1 MAERFEHHAR
11 LMTVLTLVSRV
22 TGLVRDAALARVFGV
37 GPLMDA
43 FNLAFLI
50 PNLFR
55 RLFGEGA
62 ISAAFVPRY
71 AELDRDDPAQA
82 RRYSGLLLALLAAV
96 LWGIVAVGEVFLLSR
111 WLASPPIEF
120 TRTPPM
126 VFAGIAVESM
136 SVSYVRLGY
145 ELAALMLPYMPL
157 VCLTAVAGSALQ
169 VHGRFGPTAASPI
182 ILNLALIAA
191 TLGVLPVVHAG
202 GVSAETHLRIV
213 AAAVL
218 VAGALQLWWT
228 YAALR
233 AVKPVFAP
241 RDPAAW
247 ASVRATLI
255 QTLPMMLGLGVLQI
269 NTAIDGLI
277 ASWPTIVGPTIFG
290 FEYPLASGA
299 MSAMANAQ
307 RLYEFP
313 LGVFGISIATAVFP
327 LLARQSNDM
336 TAFAGTVRRAL
347 RLTVFIGLPASAG
360 LVVLARDAA
369 GAFFRGGAFDAE
381 DVRRVAFVVI
391 GFAPAIW
398 SYQMNHVFTRAFYAL
413 KEPMAPVKVSVA
425 MVALN
430 LALNVTLIFTP
441 LREAGL
447 AWSTAICSVLQVAI
461 LGRMLARRVPGII
474 DREVLLSWRST
485 AIAAAVMTVA
495 VLAAERMLPE
505 VDRWSIYTLRLG
517 VGVAV
522 GMAAFFAISALL
534 GMPEVKEVLRRR
546 GKADASQPGQR

>member
-43 FNLAFLI
+43 FNLAFLV

-82 RRYSGLLLALLAAV
+82 RRYSGLLLALLAAL
-96 LWGIVAVGEVFLLSR
+96 LWGIVIIGEAILLTKWMS
-111 WLASPPIEF
+111 SEPIAF

-126 VFAGIAVESM
+126 VFAGIPTASI

-145 ELAALMLPYMPL
+145 ELTALMLPYMPL

-191 TLGVLPVVHAG
+191 TLGVLPLAHSGAVTP
-202 GVSAETHLRIV
+202 EWHLRIV
-213 AAAVL
+213 AGSVL
-218 VAGALQLWWT
+218 VAGFLQLWWT

-233 AVKPVFAP
+233 SVKPIFAP

-247 ASVRATLI
+247 ASVRATLV

-269 NTAIDGLI
+269 NTAVDGLI
-277 ASWPTIVGPTIFG
+277 ASWPTVVGPTILG
-290 FEYPLASGA
+290 IEYPLASGA

-313 LGVFGISIATAVFP
+313 LGVFGISIATAIFP
-327 LLARQSNDM
+327 LLSRQNNDPV
-336 TAFAGTVRRAL
+336 AFAGTVRRAL
-347 RLTVFIGLPASAG
+347 RLTVFVGLPASAG
-360 LVVLARDAA
+360 LMVLASDAA

-398 SYQMNHVFTRAFYAL
+398 SYQMNHVFTRAFYAR
-413 KEPMAPVKVSVA
+413 KEPMVPVKVSVA

-430 LALNVTLIFTP
+430 LALNLTLIFTP

-447 AWSTAICSVLQVAI
+447 AWSTAICSMLQVAI
-461 LGRMLARRVPGII
+461 LGRLLARRVPGII

-495 VLAAERMLPE
+495 VLASERMLPD

-517 VGVAV
+517 VGVVV
-522 GMAAFFAISALL
+522 GMAVFFGVAAIL
-534 GMPEVKEVLRRR
+534 GMPEVREMLRRR
-546 GKADASQPGQR
+546 GAGGTTPKAG

>member
-22 TGLVRDAALARVFGV
+22 TGLARDAALARVFGV

-43 FNLAFLI
+43 FNLAFLV
-50 PNLFR
+50 PNHFR

-82 RRYSGLLLALLAAV
+82 RRYSGLMLALLAACLWAIV
-96 LWGIVAVGEVFLLSR
+96 LVGELVLLGR
-111 WLASPPIEF
+111 WLASPEIEF
-120 TRTPPM
+120 IRTPPM
-126 VFAGIAVESM
+126 VFAGVPVTSF
-136 SVSYVRLGY
+136 SFSSVRLGY
-145 ELAALMLPYMPL
+145 ELAAIMLPYMPL

-182 ILNLALIAA
+182 ILNLALLAA
-191 TLGVLPVVHAG
+191 TLGVLPFAHSGAVPP
-202 GVSAETHLRIV
+202 EWHLRIV
-213 AAAVL
+213 AASVF
-218 VAGALQLWWT
+218 VAGVLQLWWT
-228 YAALR
+228 VAALR

-247 ASVRATLI
+247 AAVRATLA
-255 QTLPMMLGLGVLQI
+255 QTLPMMLGLGVLQV

-277 ASWPTIVGPTIFG
+277 ASWPTIVGPTILG
-290 FEYPLASGA
+290 VEYPLASGA

-327 LLARQSNDM
+327 PLARQNNDLP
-336 TAFAGTVRRAL
+336 AFASTVRRAL
-347 RLTVFIGLPASAG
+347 RLTVFVGLPASAG
-360 LVVLARDAA
+360 LVILARDSA
-369 GAFFRGGAFDAE
+369 GAFFRGGAFDGD

-413 KEPMAPVKVSVA
+413 KEPMTPVKVSVA
-425 MVALN
+425 MVGLN
-430 LALNVTLIFTP
+430 LALNLTLIFTP

-461 LGRMLARRVPGII
+461 LGRMLSRRVPGIV
-474 DREVLLSWRST
+474 DREVFGSWRAS
-485 AIAAAVMTVA
+485 AIATLVMAVA
-495 VLAAERMLPE
+495 VIAAERVLPDE
-505 VDRWSIYTLRLG
+505 DRWSVYTLRLG

-522 GMAAFFAISALL
+522 GAAVYFGVALLL
-534 GMPEVKEVLRRR
+534 GMPELREVLRRGSRDAASR
-546 GKADASQPGQR
+546 GGR

>member
-43 FNLAFLI
+43 FNFAFVI

-62 ISAAFVPRY
+62 ISAAFLPRY
-71 AELDRDDPAQA
+71 AELDRDDPEAA
-82 RRYSGLLLALLAAV
+82 RRYSGLMLALLAAV
-96 LWGIVAVGEVFLLSR
+96 LWGIVIVAELLILGR
-111 WLASPPIEF
+111 WVASPALDVSGAGPLRVGGIPIEVL
-120 TRTPPM
+120 T
-126 VFAGIAVESM
+126 VQH
-136 SVSYVRLGY
+136 VRLGY

-157 VCLTAVAGSALQ
+157 VCLTAVGGSALQ

-182 ILNLALIAA
+182 ILNLAMIAA

-202 GVSAETHLRIV
+202 TFDEATHIRIV
-213 AAAVL
+213 AGAVL
-218 VAGALQLWWT
+218 VAGILQLAWT
-228 YAALR
+228 FHALR
-233 AVKPVFAP
+233 LVRPVFAP
-241 RDPAAW
+241 RDPVAW
-247 ASVRATLI
+247 ASVQSTLR
-255 QTLPMMLGLGVLQI
+255 QTFPMMLGLGVLQI

-290 FEYPLASGA
+290 FDYPLETGA

-327 LLARQSNDM
+327 LLARQNNDLP
-336 TAFAGTVRRAL
+336 AFAATVRRAL

-360 LVVLARDAA
+360 LCVLAYDAA
-369 GAFFRGGAFDAE
+369 GAFFRGGQFDAA
-381 DVRRVAFVVI
+381 DVERVGFIVI

-413 KEPMAPVKVSVA
+413 KEPMTPVKVSVA

-430 LALNVTLIFTP
+430 LALNCTLIFTP

-447 AWSTAICSVLQVAI
+447 AWSTAFCSVLQIAI
-461 LGRMLARRVPGII
+461 LGRMLARRAPGIV
-474 DREVLLSWRST
+474 DSEVVGSWRRSLI
-485 AIAAAVMTVA
+485 ASAVMAAAVVG
-495 VLAAERMLPE
+495 VVHFLLPTD
-505 VDRWSIYTLRLG
+505 DRWSVYALRLG
-517 VGVAV
+517 VGVVV
-522 GMAAFFAISALL
+522 GAGLYFALARLM
-534 GMPEVKEVLRRR
+534 GMQELRDVLRRGAR
-546 GKADASQPGQR
+546 SA

>member
-71 AELDRDDPAQA
+71 AELDRDDPSQA
-82 RRYSGLLLALLAAV
+82 RRYSGLLLALLAAL
-96 LWGIVAVGEVFLLSR
+96 LWGIVLVGEAFLLTR

-126 VFAGIAVESM
+126 AFAGVMVESM
-136 SVSYVRLGY
+136 SFSYVRLGY
-145 ELAALMLPYMPL
+145 ELTALMLPYMPL

-182 ILNLALIAA
+182 ILNVALIAA
-191 TLGVLPVVHAG
+191 TLGVLPAVHSG
-202 GVSAETHLRIV
+202 DLSPQTHLRIV
-213 AAAVL
+213 AGAVL

-228 YAALR
+228 VAALR
-233 AVKPVFAP
+233 VVKPVFAP

-247 ASVRATLI
+247 ASVRATLV
-255 QTLPMMLGLGVLQI
+255 QTLPMMLGLGVLQV

-277 ASWPTIVGPTIFG
+277 ASWPTIVGPTILG

-327 LLARQSNDM
+327 LLSRQNSDPA
-336 TAFAGTVRRAL
+336 AFVATVRRAL
-347 RLTVFIGLPASAG
+347 RLTVFVGLPASAG
-360 LVVLARDAA
+360 LVVLARDAT
-369 GAFFRGGAFDAE
+369 GAFFRGGEFDGD
-381 DVRRVAFVVI
+381 DVRRVAFVLI

-398 SYQMNHVFTRAFYAL
+398 SYQMNHVFTRAFYAR
-413 KEPMAPVKVSVA
+413 KEAMVPVKVSVA

-430 LALNVTLIFTP
+430 LALNLALIFTP

-447 AWSTAICSVLQVAI
+447 AWSTAVCSVLQVAI
-461 LGRMLARRVPGII
+461 LGRLLARRVPGVVN
-474 DREVLLSWRST
+474 REVLDSWRSSALVT
-485 AIAAAVMTVA
+485 LVMTVA
-495 VLAAERMLPE
+495 VLAAERMLPDA
-505 VDRWSIYTLRLG
+505 DRWSIYTLRLG

-522 GMAAFFAISALL
+522 GVAAYFAVAALL
-534 GMPEVKEVLRRR
+534 GMQEVRETLRRGR
-546 GKADASQPGQR
+546 